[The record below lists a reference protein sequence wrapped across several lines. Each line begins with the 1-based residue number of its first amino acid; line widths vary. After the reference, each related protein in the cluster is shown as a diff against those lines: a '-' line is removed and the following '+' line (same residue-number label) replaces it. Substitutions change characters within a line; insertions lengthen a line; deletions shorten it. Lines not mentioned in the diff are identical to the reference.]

1 MHGVVEVRE
10 LDSVR
15 VAGKQEI
22 IPVFEVMG
30 RAGHLTPTQLRLK
43 DLYAQALEAWRQR
56 KPAEATR
63 LLDAALQVAPDDGP
77 SLALRVR
84 SESAQWEP
92 VSLIDPIRNLKK

>member
-1 MHGVVEVRE
+1 
-10 LDSVR
+10 
-15 VAGKQEI
+15 
-22 IPVFEVMG
+22 MG
-30 RAGHLTPTQLRLK
+30 ESFAPMSRPPLLLGL
-43 DLYAQALEAWRQR
+43 LYAQALEAWRQR